1 MSGRGRG
8 CCVPPPVRCE
18 HVFAYGPV
26 VVDWKFEAHCAC
38 GHSWWILADV
48 DDPDELATVECLACG
63 ETVFD
68 VRPLAEHHRAG
79 GDVE

>member
-1 MSGRGRG
+1 MCS
-8 CCVPPPVRCE
+8 PMVRL
-18 HVFAYGPV
+18 

-48 DDPDELATVECLACG
+48 DDPDMLATVECLVCG

>member
-1 MSGRGRG
+1 
-8 CCVPPPVRCE
+8 
-18 HVFAYGPV
+18 

-48 DDPDELATVECLACG
+48 DDPDEVATVECLVCG
-63 ETVFD
+63 DTVVD